1 MTDETIPPTL
11 PPAGAGDMAPVGFG
25 EAPPPVIGEAPL
37 AAAPSP
43 AGEGPAAVPAVP
55 PIAQPGPGRR
65 RWAFALL
72 VTGLVVALTAALLVL
87 VSGGGAASRLAGWVP
102 ADTYAYAEVR
112 LEPPG
117 DQGRQAID
125 FLARFPGFADRA
137 QLDAKLTDLLDR
149 LAGEASGGRTSY
161 SAVKPWLGDALAL
174 AVSGPPPAAGQD
186 APSLLVA
193 ATKDPAAARQW
204 LDSTV
209 RSAGDGSATYAGVEL
224 IVGTAGGQA
233 WAAGVVET
241 VLLAGERGAV
251 EAAIDTRGSGPFAS
265 SPSFRAALASF
276 GGDSLAVAWLDP
288 RRVVGAALGALP
300 AGAAL
305 DGALANELPAWAGLA
320 LRAHGDALEALITS
334 PALESGR
341 AVTNRPST
349 LASRLPATTLVAAE
363 AHDVGLAIGDLI
375 KRLAADPRTADGAK
389 QLELAL
395 GTLGG
400 LDSFTSWMGDGA
412 LVVTGQGGTLDGG
425 LVVSVVDETAAAA
438 RLASL
443 RDLLTLAGGAAGIE
457 VRDEPYGA
465 GRITSVDLGDPARLF
480 GAAAPGEAPVPAG
493 GRLVFAWTLQKG
505 MFVLG
510 LGDPFVRQVIDTTAG
525 TTLAE
530 SPRYRAAIERA
541 GSPNAGQV
549 YVDLA
554 GLIESSAALLPAGE
568 RARYEQEVRPFLE
581 PLGALAGAGLA
592 GDPIRVRFI
601 VTTR

>member
-1 MTDETIPPTL
+1 MTDETTPPAL
-11 PPAGAGDMAPVGFG
+11 PPAGSGETPPAGFG
-25 EAPPPVIGEAPL
+25 EGPL
-37 AAAPSP
+37 VP
-43 AGEGPAAVPAVP
+43 AGEPAPGAPAGAPTPAPVVPSRP
-55 PIAQPGPGRR
+55 SRR
-65 RWAFALL
+65 RWALALL
-72 VTGLVVALTAALLVL
+72 VTGLVVALTAGLLVL
-87 VSGGGAASRLAGWVP
+87 VSSGGAASRLAGWVP

-149 LAGEASGGRTSY
+149 LVGEASAGRTSY

-174 AVSGPPPAAGQD
+174 AVSGPPPVAGQA

-193 ATKDPAAARQW
+193 TTRDPAAARQW

-209 RSAGDGSATYAGVEL
+209 WSAGAESATYEGVEL
-224 IVGTAGGQA
+224 VVGTAGGQA
-233 WAAGVVET
+233 WAAGVVDT

-265 SPSFRAALASF
+265 SPSFRAALASL

-288 RRVVGAALGALP
+288 GRVVGAALGALP

-305 DGALANELPAWAGLA
+305 DGALAGELPAWAGLA
-320 LRAHGDALEALITS
+320 LRAHGDALEVLITS
-334 PALESGR
+334 PALEGGR
-341 AVTNRPST
+341 AATNRPST
-349 LASRLPATTLVAAE
+349 LVSRLPATTLVAAE
-363 AHDVGLAIGDLI
+363 AHDVGLAIGDLVE
-375 KRLAADPRTADGAK
+375 RLAADPRTADGAK

-395 GTLGG
+395 GSLGG
-400 LDSFTSWMGDGA
+400 LDSFTSWMGDGG
-412 LVVTGQGGTLDGG
+412 LVVTGQGGGLDGG
-425 LVVSVVDETAAAA
+425 LVVAVLDEPAAAA

-457 VRDEPYGA
+457 VRDEPYGT
-465 GRITSVDLGDPARLF
+465 GQITSIDLGDPARLF
-480 GAAAPGEAPVPAG
+480 GGAAPGEAPVPAG
-493 GRLVFAWTLQKG
+493 SRLVFAWTLQKG

-510 LGDPFVRQVIDTTAG
+510 LGDPFVKQVIDTTAG
-525 TTLAE
+525 ATLAE

-568 RARYEQEVRPFLE
+568 RARYEQEVRPFVE
-581 PLGALAGAGLA
+581 PLGALAAAGLA